1 MAREITGR
9 HVLIGTV
16 SAFAVIIGVN
26 LFMAYSA
33 ISTFPGV
40 EARNTYYASQ
50 NFNAAMRAQQ
60 ALGWDVTQDYTD
72 GQLELR
78 VIEKETG
85 RPGEIVD
92 FQVLIG
98 RATESRDD
106 QRPVFARDSGAFV
119 APVDLAPG
127 KWILR
132 IEAVAA
138 DGTLFRQ
145 HRQLYVKG

>member
-16 SAFAVIIGVN
+16 GAFSVIIGVN

-40 EARNTYYASQ
+40 EAKNTYYASQ
-50 NFNAAMRAQQ
+50 NFNAAMRAQE
-60 ALGWDVTQDYTD
+60 ALGWEVAQDYTD
-72 GQLELR
+72 GQLMLR
-78 VIEKETG
+78 ITEKDSG
-85 RPGEIVD
+85 NPGEIVD

-106 QRPVFARDSGAFV
+106 QRPVFAREAGAFV

-145 HRQLYVKG
+145 QRQLYIRG